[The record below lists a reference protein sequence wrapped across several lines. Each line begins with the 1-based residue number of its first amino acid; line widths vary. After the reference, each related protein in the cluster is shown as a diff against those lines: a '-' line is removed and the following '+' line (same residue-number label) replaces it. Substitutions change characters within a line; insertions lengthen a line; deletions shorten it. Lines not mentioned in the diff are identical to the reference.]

1 MERKIKIFSF
11 AAVLMLA
18 VSVIGCKHNVTNNT
32 PETCSVT
39 FGVDGTGG
47 TLKAK
52 VEGGSEINSGN
63 TVEHGK
69 IVIFTAEPSDN
80 YEVDKWTIT
89 GSAFETGTGIGGST
103 TAKVKITATVNIT
116 VSFKLKNYTVTFSVD
131 GAGGTLKATADGV
144 AETERSPI
152 TVEHGKTVTFTAA
165 PTAGY
170 KVKEWK
176 LNGNAVNGTNM
187 SYTHTITQAV
197 NVTVSFELG
206 KAILTLDPN
215 KLTIKV
221 RAKTKDGSA
230 IEVEGCNEITL
241 ASDAETELHAKET
254 TVTLKGYITE
264 LNCDLTQ
271 LTALNV
277 SDCTALKELI
287 CNSNEL
293 STLDVSGLTKLQ
305 ELNCSRNQLTA
316 LDVSGLT
323 ALQELNCRSNKI
335 PELNVQGLTSLQKL
349 ECGGNQLTTLNVQ
362 GLTKLQELN
371 CRSNQLSTLDVQGL
385 TALQTLNCENNQLAT
400 LDVSGLTAL
409 QKLYCNGTLPH
420 VNRYLSELNVQGC
433 TSLKELRCYYNKLNA
448 NAFIKIFNDLP
459 TREASDGATAVLY
472 KNRADSEENCKDFT
486 QPESLKKAFE
496 NARDVKHWKLQK
508 LSYDFEEDI

>member
-11 AAVLMLA
+11 AAILMLA

-69 IVIFTAEPSDN
+69 TVIFTAEPSDN

-116 VSFKLKNYTVTFSVD
+116 VSFKLKNYTVTFNVD

-144 AETERSPI
+144 AETETSPI
-152 TVEHGKTVTFTAA
+152 TVEHGKTVTLTAA
-165 PTAGY
+165 PAAGY

-176 LNGNAVNGTNM
+176 LNGNAVNGTNP
-187 SYTHTITQAV
+187 SYTLTVTTAV

-264 LNCDLTQ
+264 LNCGLTQ
-271 LTALNV
+271 LTALNVSDCTALKELICNSNELTALDVSGLTKLQQLNCRSNKLTALNV

-305 ELNCSRNQLTA
+305 ELDCQTNQLKT
-316 LDVSGLT
+316 
-323 ALQELNCRSNKI
+323 
-335 PELNVQGLTSLQKL
+335 LNVQGLTELQKL
-349 ECGGNQLTTLNVQ
+349 ECGGNQLSTLNVQ
-362 GLTKLQELN
+362 GLTKLQQLY
-371 CRSNQLSTLDVQGL
+371 CSNNQL
-385 TALQTLNCENNQLAT
+385 TALNVQGCA
-400 LDVSGLTAL
+400 SL
-409 QKLYCNGTLPH
+409 QKLDCSGSEAH
-420 VNRYLSELNVQGC
+420 RYLSELNVQGC
-433 TSLKELRCYYNKLNA
+433 TALKELICYQNKLNA
-448 NAFIKIFNDLP
+448 DAFIKIFNDLP
-459 TREASDGATAVLY
+459 TREASDGAYAILY
-472 KNRADSEENCKDFT
+472 VDRTVYEDNCTDFT

-496 NARDVKHWKLQK
+496 NARDVKHWKMQK
-508 LSYDFEEDI
+508 MNGYIEEDI

>member
-69 IVIFTAEPSDN
+69 TVIFTAEPSDN

-144 AETERSPI
+144 AETETSPI
-152 TVEHGKTVTFTAA
+152 TVEHGKTVTLTAV
-165 PTAGY
+165 PTVGY

-176 LNGNAVNGTNM
+176 LNGNAVNGTNP

-197 NVTVSFELG
+197 NVTVSFEPG
-206 KAILTLDPN
+206 EAVLTLEAGKN
-215 KLTIKV
+215 TVKV
-221 RAKTKDGSA
+221 KAKTADGNP
-230 IEVEGCNEITL
+230 ITVVGCNETTL
-241 ASDAETELHAKET
+241 ASDVET
-254 TVTLKGYITE
+254 TLTAKVAGTQITLQGTITE
-264 LNCDLTQ
+264 LNCYSNKLTELDVQ
-271 LTALNV
+271 GLTALQELNCHTNQLTTLDV
-277 SDCTALKELI
+277 HGLTALKELD
-287 CNSNEL
+287 CNTNKIPEL
-293 STLDVSGLTKLQ
+293 NVQNLTKLQ
-305 ELNCSRNQLTA
+305 KLNCSRNQLTA
-316 LDVSGLT
+316 LNVQGCTALQQLYCRSNQLADLDVSGLT
-323 ALQELNCRSNKI
+323 ELQELYCAN
-335 PELNVQGLTSLQKL
+335 
-349 ECGGNQLTTLNVQ
+349 NQLTTLNV
-362 GLTKLQELN
+362 
-371 CRSNQLSTLDVQGL
+371 RGL
-385 TALQTLNCENNQLAT
+385 TALQKLYCEENQLAT

-409 QKLYCNGTLPH
+409 QKLDCSGSKGH
-420 VNRYLSELNVQGC
+420 RYLSELNVQGC
-433 TSLKELRCYYNKLNA
+433 SALKELRCYQNKLNA
-448 NAFIKIFNDLP
+448 DAFIKIFNDLP
-459 TREASDGATAVLY
+459 TREVSDGAEAVLY
-472 KNRADSEENCKDFT
+472 KDRTAYEDNCTDFT

-496 NARDVKHWKLQK
+496 NARDVKHWKMQK
-508 LSYDFEEDI
+508 MKGYIEEDI

>member
-11 AAVLMLA
+11 AAILMLA

-69 IVIFTAEPSDN
+69 TVIFTAEPSDN

-89 GSAFETGTGIGGST
+89 GGAFETGTGIGGST

-131 GAGGTLKATADGV
+131 GTGGMLKATADGV
-144 AETERSPI
+144 AETETSPI

-176 LNGNAVNGTNM
+176 LNGNAVNGTNP

-221 RAKTKDGSA
+221 KAKTKDGSV
-230 IEVEGCNEITL
+230 IEVEGCNETTL
-241 ASDAETELHAKET
+241 ASDVET
-254 TVTLKGYITE
+254 TLTAKVAGATVELIGEITE
-264 LNCDLTQ
+264 LNCYSNKLTELNVQ
-271 LTALNV
+271 GLTALQKLDCNVNRLTALNV
-277 SDCTALKELI
+277 SGCTALKELI
-287 CNSNEL
+287 CYSNQLTTLDVHGLTDLQKLRCSGNQL
-293 STLDVSGLTKLQ
+293 STLNVQG
-305 ELNCSRNQLTA
+305 LTA
-316 LDVSGLT
+316 LQTLDCGGNKLTTLNVHGLT
-323 ALQELNCRSNKI
+323 ALQELYCEENQLTALDMS
-335 PELNVQGLTSLQKL
+335 GLTALQKL
-349 ECGGNQLTTLNVQ
+349 NCETNQLTTLNVQ
-362 GLTKLQELN
+362 G
-371 CRSNQLSTLDVQGL
+371 
-385 TALQTLNCENNQLAT
+385 
-400 LDVSGLTAL
+400 
-409 QKLYCNGTLPH
+409 
-420 VNRYLSELNVQGC
+420 C
-433 TSLKELRCYYNKLNA
+433 TSLKRLECYYNKLNA
-448 NAFIKIFNDLP
+448 DVFTKLLNDLP
-459 TREASDGATAVLY
+459 TREVSDRAEATLY
-472 KNRADSEENCKDFT
+472 RELIDPADPPEYNCTNFT
-486 QPESLKKAFE
+486 QPEPLKKAFDG
-496 NARDVKHWKLQK
+496 AKAKHWKLQK
-508 LSYDFEEDI
+508 IKKYFEEDI

>member
-11 AAVLMLA
+11 AAILMLA
-18 VSVIGCKHNVTNNT
+18 VSVISCKHNVTNNT

-69 IVIFTAEPSDN
+69 TVIFTAEPSDN

-103 TAKVKITATVNIT
+103 TAKVKITTTVNIT
-116 VSFKLKNYTVTFSVD
+116 VSFKLKNYPVTFSVD
-131 GAGGTLKATADGV
+131 GAGGMLKATADGV
-144 AETERSPI
+144 AETETSPI
-152 TVEHGKTVTFTAA
+152 TVEHGKTVTLTAA
-165 PTAGY
+165 PAAGY

-176 LNGNAVNGTNM
+176 LNGNAVNGTNP

-264 LNCDLTQ
+264 LNCGLTQ
-271 LTALNV
+271 LTALNVSDCTALKELICNSNELTALDVSGLTKLQQLNCRSNKLTALNV

-305 ELNCSRNQLTA
+305 ELDCQTNQLKT
-316 LDVSGLT
+316 
-323 ALQELNCRSNKI
+323 
-335 PELNVQGLTSLQKL
+335 LNVQGLTELQKL
-349 ECGGNQLTTLNVQ
+349 ECGGNQLSTLNVQ
-362 GLTKLQELN
+362 GLTKLQQLY
-371 CRSNQLSTLDVQGL
+371 CSNNQL
-385 TALQTLNCENNQLAT
+385 TALNVQGCA
-400 LDVSGLTAL
+400 SL
-409 QKLYCNGTLPH
+409 QKLDCSGSEAH
-420 VNRYLSELNVQGC
+420 RYLSELNVQGC
-433 TSLKELRCYYNKLNA
+433 TALKELICYQNKLNA
-448 NAFIKIFNDLP
+448 DAFIKIFNDLP
-459 TREASDGATAVLY
+459 TREASDGAYAILY
-472 KNRADSEENCKDFT
+472 VDRTVYEDNCTDFT

-496 NARDVKHWKLQK
+496 NARDVKHWKMQK
-508 LSYDFEEDI
+508 ANYFGFGEDI

>member
-39 FGVDGTGG
+39 FSVDGTGG

-69 IVIFTAEPSDN
+69 IVTFTAEPSDN

-89 GSAFETGTGIGGST
+89 GGAFETGTGIGGST
-103 TAKVKITATVNIT
+103 TAKVKITTTVNIT
-116 VSFKLKNYTVTFSVD
+116 VSFKLKNYPVTFSVD
-131 GAGGTLKATADGV
+131 GAGGMLKATADGV
-144 AETERSPI
+144 AETETSLI
-152 TVEHGKTVTFTAA
+152 TVEHGKTVTLTAA
-165 PTAGY
+165 PAAGY

-176 LNGNAVNGTNM
+176 LNGNAVNGTNP
-187 SYTHTITQAV
+187 SYTLTVTTAV

-264 LNCDLTQ
+264 L
-271 LTALNV
+271 
-277 SDCTALKELI
+277 I

-293 STLDVSGLTKLQ
+293 TALDVSGLTKLQ
-305 ELNCSRNQLTA
+305 KLYCQDNNLSTLNVSGCTALKELICINNQISELNVQGCATLKVLNCRYNKIAELN
-316 LDVSGLT
+316 VSGLT
-323 ALQELNCRSNKI
+323 ELQELICNVNKI
-335 PELNVQGLTSLQKL
+335 PELNVQGLTKLQQLK
-349 ECGGNQLTTLNVQ
+349 CGGNQL
-362 GLTKLQELN
+362 K
-371 CRSNQLSTLDVQGL
+371 TLDVQGL
-385 TALQTLNCENNQLAT
+385 TELQQLYCQNNQLPA
-400 LDVSGLTAL
+400 LDVQDLATL
-409 QKLYCNGTLPH
+409 QKLDC
-420 VNRYLSELNVQGC
+420 SENQLKTLNVQGC
-433 TSLKELRCYYNKLNA
+433 TALKELICYQNKLNA
-448 NAFIKIFNDLP
+448 DVFTKLLNDLP
-459 TREASDGATAVLY
+459 TREVSDGAEAILY
-472 KNRADSEENCKDFT
+472 AQPGVYNPQVEDGNCKNFT
-486 QPESLKKAFE
+486 TPESLKKAFE
-496 NARDVKHWKLQK
+496 GAKAKHWKLQK
-508 LSYDFEEDI
+508 AGHFGFGIDI